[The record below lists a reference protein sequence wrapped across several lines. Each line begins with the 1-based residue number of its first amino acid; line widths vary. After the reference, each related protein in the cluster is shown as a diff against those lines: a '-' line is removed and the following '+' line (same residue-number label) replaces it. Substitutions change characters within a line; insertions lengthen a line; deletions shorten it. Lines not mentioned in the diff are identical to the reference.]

1 MVQLLAFISYVF
13 ILYTWVLVATVIM
26 SWLLVFNVV
35 NQRNKIINM
44 IWNVLL
50 ALTEPVCAP
59 IRSRMMPYT
68 AGIDLSFV
76 VVFLIIWFIQLVII
90 PTLIDHLH

>member
-50 ALTEPVCAP
+50 AQTEPVCAP
-59 IRSRMMPYT
+59 IRSLMMPYT